1 MKQIVRDHDKRRE
14 GTRMKS
20 SGIGGQA
27 VLEGIMMKNQ
37 DEYAVAVRTPNNEIV
52 IQKNKYVSITKRYK
66 VLRVPIIRGVA
77 NFLESMV
84 IGTKTLTYSSSFFE
98 DEEEDQKKKDKEPK
112 KDKGSNKGKESK
124 KETRK
129 IDSKDGKEKEKEN
142 SGEGLM
148 MALTICAS
156 IVLAVGIFMVLPFF
170 IGNLLSGVIKSTV
183 WLALI
188 EGLIRIG
195 IFIAYVGL
203 ISQMKDIKR
212 VFMYHG
218 AEHKTINCIENG
230 LELTVENVRWQ
241 SKEHKRCGTSFL
253 LIVMIVSA
261 IFFIFINVESV
272 WLRVLYRIL
281 LVPVIAGISYE
292 FIRLAGRSDSK
303 LVKVLSKPGLLV
315 QGLTTKEPD
324 DDMIEVAIKSV
335 EAVFDWRQYLQ
346 DNAEQWK
353 DSKRGATFEGKNE
366 EPLEELA
373 ASSLE
378 SEEESLRETMI
389 NYEDDE
395 EDDDILRAL
404 DRFFDTPNA
413 KVLEQ
418 DQED

>member
-1 MKQIVRDHDKRRE
+1 
-14 GTRMKS
+14 MKS

-37 DEYAVAVRTPNNEIV
+37 DEYAVAVRTPSNEIV

-66 VLRVPIIRGVA
+66 VLGIPIIRGVA

-98 DEEEDQKKKDKEPK
+98 EEEEEPK
-112 KDKGSNKGKESK
+112 KKVKADKKNTK
-124 KETRK
+124 KT
-129 IDSKDGKEKEKEN
+129 DSKAGKEKEKEE

-156 IVLAVGIFMVLPFF
+156 IILAVGIFMVLPFF
-170 IGNLLSGVIKSTV
+170 IGNLLSGIIKSTV

-188 EGLIRIG
+188 EGVIRIA

-230 LELTVENVRWQ
+230 LELTVDNVRWQ

-261 IFFIFINVESV
+261 IFFIFIDVESI
-272 WLRVLYRIL
+272 WLRVVYRIL
-281 LVPVIAGISYE
+281 LVPLIAGISYE

-303 LVKVLSKPGLLV
+303 LVAILSKPGLVV
-315 QGLTTKEPD
+315 QGLTTREPD

-335 EAVFDWRQYLQ
+335 EAVFDWRKYLQ

-353 DSKRGATFEGKNE
+353 DNKKGTVVEEKNE
-366 EPLEELA
+366 EVVEELA
-373 ASSLE
+373 ASFGE
-378 SEEESLRETMI
+378 PEEETSSESMI
-389 NYEDDE
+389 NYDDDE

>member
-1 MKQIVRDHDKRRE
+1 
-14 GTRMKS
+14 MKS

-37 DEYAVAVRTPNNEIV
+37 DEYAVAVRTPSNEIV

-66 VLRVPIIRGVA
+66 VLGIPIIRGVA

-98 DEEEDQKKKDKEPK
+98 EEEEEPK
-112 KDKGSNKGKESK
+112 KKEKTDKKNTK
-124 KETRK
+124 KA
-129 IDSKDGKEKEKEN
+129 DSKDGKEKEKEE

-156 IVLAVGIFMVLPFF
+156 IILAVGIFMVLPFF
-170 IGNLLSGVIKSTV
+170 IGNLLSGIIKSTV

-188 EGLIRIG
+188 EGVIRIA

-230 LELTVENVRWQ
+230 LELTVDNVRWQ

-253 LIVMIVSA
+253 LIVMIVSV
-261 IFFIFINVESV
+261 IFFIFIDVESI

-281 LVPVIAGISYE
+281 LVPLIAGISYE

-303 LVKVLSKPGLLV
+303 LVAILSKPGLVV
-315 QGLTTKEPD
+315 QGLTTREPD

-335 EAVFDWRQYLQ
+335 EAVFDWRKYLQ

-353 DSKRGATFEGKNE
+353 DNKKGTVVEEKNE
-366 EPLEELA
+366 EAVEELA
-373 ASSLE
+373 ASSPEL
-378 SEEESLRETMI
+378 EEETLHGSMI
-389 NYEDDE
+389 NYDEDE
-395 EDDDILRAL
+395 EEDDILRAL

>member
-1 MKQIVRDHDKRRE
+1 MIKERE

-66 VLRVPIIRGVA
+66 VLGVPIIRGVA

-98 DEEEDQKKKDKEPK
+98 EEEVEPK
-112 KDKGSNKGKESK
+112 KKEKADKKNSK
-124 KETRK
+124 SSE
-129 IDSKDGKEKEKEN
+129 SKDGKEKKKEE

-156 IVLAVGIFMVLPFF
+156 VILAVGIFMVLPFF
-170 IGNLLSGVIKSTV
+170 IGNLLSGIIKSTV

-188 EGLIRIG
+188 EGVIRIA

-218 AEHKTINCIENG
+218 AEHKTINCIEKG
-230 LELTVENVRWQ
+230 LELTVDNVRWQ

-261 IFFIFINVESV
+261 IFFIFIDVESM

-281 LVPVIAGISYE
+281 LVPLIAGISYE

-303 LVKVLSKPGLLV
+303 LVAILSKPGLVV
-315 QGLTTKEPD
+315 QGLTTREPD

-335 EAVFDWRQYLQ
+335 EAVFDWRKYLQ

-353 DSKRGATFEGKNE
+353 DNKKGTVLEGKNE
-366 EPLEELA
+366 EAVEELA
-373 ASSLE
+373 ASSPE
-378 SEEESLRETMI
+378 SEEETLREAMV
-389 NYEDDE
+389 NYDDDE

>member
-1 MKQIVRDHDKRRE
+1 
-14 GTRMKS
+14 MKS

-37 DEYAVAVRTPNNEIV
+37 DEYAVAVRTPSNEIV

-66 VLRVPIIRGVA
+66 VLGIPIIRGVA

-98 DEEEDQKKKDKEPK
+98 EEEEEPK
-112 KDKGSNKGKESK
+112 KKEKADKKNTK
-124 KETRK
+124 KT
-129 IDSKDGKEKEKEN
+129 DSKAGKEKEKEE

-156 IVLAVGIFMVLPFF
+156 IILAVGIFMVLPFF
-170 IGNLLSGVIKSTV
+170 IGNLLSGIIKSTV

-188 EGLIRIG
+188 EGVIRIA

-230 LELTVENVRWQ
+230 LELTVDNVRWQ

-261 IFFIFINVESV
+261 IFFIFIDVESI
-272 WLRVLYRIL
+272 WLRVVYRIL
-281 LVPVIAGISYE
+281 LVPLIAGISYE

-303 LVKVLSKPGLLV
+303 LVAILSKPGLVV
-315 QGLTTKEPD
+315 QGLTTREPD

-335 EAVFDWRQYLQ
+335 EAVFDWRKYLQ

-353 DSKRGATFEGKNE
+353 DNKKGTVVEEKNE
-366 EPLEELA
+366 EVVEELA
-373 ASSLE
+373 ASFGE
-378 SEEESLRETMI
+378 PEEETSSESMI
-389 NYEDDE
+389 NYDDDE

>member
-1 MKQIVRDHDKRRE
+1 MIRERE

-37 DEYAVAVRTPNNEIV
+37 DEYAVAVRTPNNEIIV
-52 IQKNKYVSITKRYK
+52 QKNKYVSITKRYK
-66 VLRVPIIRGVA
+66 VLRIPIIRGVA

-98 DEEEDQKKKDKEPK
+98 DEEEDNKKKDNKK
-112 KDKGSNKGKESK
+112 KDNAGKKITKGA
-124 KETRK
+124 
-129 IDSKDGKEKEKEN
+129 DSKDSKANEKEK

-148 MALTICAS
+148 MALTICTS
-156 IVLAVGIFMVLPFF
+156 IILAVGIFMLLPFF
-170 IGNLLSGVIKSTV
+170 LGNLLAGIIESSVWLSVVEGVI
-183 WLALI
+183 
-188 EGLIRIG
+188 RIA

-230 LELTVENVRWQ
+230 LELTVDNVRWQ

-253 LIVMIVSA
+253 LIVMIVSV
-261 IFFIFINVESV
+261 IFFIFIDVDSI
-272 WLRVLYRIL
+272 WLRVLYRVL

-303 LVKVLSKPGLLV
+303 LVQVLSKPGLLV
-315 QGLTTKEPD
+315 QGLTTREPD

-335 EAVFDWRQYLQ
+335 EAVFDWREYLK
-346 DNAEQWK
+346 DNADQWK
-353 DSKRGATFEGKNE
+353 GSKKGAVLEEKNE
-366 EPLEELA
+366 EAVQELA
-373 ASSLE
+373 ASLE
-378 SEEESLRETMI
+378 ASEEENSFESKV
-389 NYEDDE
+389 NYEEDE

-418 DQED
+418 DKED

>member
-1 MKQIVRDHDKRRE
+1 MIKERE

-66 VLRVPIIRGVA
+66 VLGVPIIRGVA

-98 DEEEDQKKKDKEPK
+98 EEEVEPK
-112 KDKGSNKGKESK
+112 KKEKADKKNSK
-124 KETRK
+124 SSE
-129 IDSKDGKEKEKEN
+129 SKDGKEKKKEE

-156 IVLAVGIFMVLPFF
+156 VILAVGIFMVLPFF
-170 IGNLLSGVIKSTV
+170 IGNLLSGIIKSTV

-188 EGLIRIG
+188 EGVIRIA

-230 LELTVENVRWQ
+230 LELTVDNVRWQ

-261 IFFIFINVESV
+261 IFFIFIDVESM

-281 LVPVIAGISYE
+281 LVPLIAGISYE

-303 LVKVLSKPGLLV
+303 LVAILSKPGLVV
-315 QGLTTKEPD
+315 QGLTTREPD

-335 EAVFDWRQYLQ
+335 EAVFDWRKYLQ

-353 DSKRGATFEGKNE
+353 DNKKGTVLEGKNE
-366 EPLEELA
+366 EAVEELA
-373 ASSLE
+373 ASSPE
-378 SEEESLRETMI
+378 SEEETLREAMV
-389 NYEDDE
+389 NYDDDE

>member
-1 MKQIVRDHDKRRE
+1 MIKERE

-66 VLRVPIIRGVA
+66 VLGLPIVRGVA

-98 DEEEDQKKKDKEPK
+98 DEEEEPK
-112 KDKGSNKGKESK
+112 KKEKADKKNTKSS
-124 KETRK
+124 
-129 IDSKDGKEKEKEN
+129 DSKDGKEKKKEE

-156 IVLAVGIFMVLPFF
+156 VILAVGIFMVLPFF
-170 IGNLLSGVIKSTV
+170 IGNLLSGIIKSTV
-183 WLALI
+183 WLAVI
-188 EGLIRIG
+188 EGVIRIA

-230 LELTVENVRWQ
+230 LELTVDNVRWQ

-261 IFFIFINVESV
+261 IFFIFIDVESM

-281 LVPVIAGISYE
+281 LVPLIAGISYE

-303 LVKVLSKPGLLV
+303 LVAILSKPGLVV
-315 QGLTTKEPD
+315 QGLTTREPD

-335 EAVFDWRQYLQ
+335 EAVFDWRKYLQ

-353 DSKRGATFEGKNE
+353 DNKKGTVLEEKNE
-366 EPLEELA
+366 EAIEELA
-373 ASSLE
+373 VSSSE
-378 SEEESLRETMI
+378 SEEETLREAMV
-389 NYEDDE
+389 NYDDDE

-418 DQED
+418 DQEDLEEV

>member
-1 MKQIVRDHDKRRE
+1 MIRERE

-37 DEYAVAVRTPNNEIV
+37 DEYAVAVRTPNNEII

-66 VLRVPIIRGVA
+66 VLRIPIIRGVA

-98 DEEEDQKKKDKEPK
+98 DEEEDNKKKDNARK
-112 KDKGSNKGKESK
+112 KNIKG
-124 KETRK
+124 T
-129 IDSKDGKEKEKEN
+129 DSKDSKANEKEK

-148 MALTICAS
+148 MALTICTS
-156 IVLAVGIFMVLPFF
+156 IILAVGIFMLLPFF
-170 IGNLLSGVIKSTV
+170 LGNLLAGIIESSVWLSVVEGVI
-183 WLALI
+183 
-188 EGLIRIG
+188 RIA

-230 LELTVENVRWQ
+230 LELTVDNVRWQ

-253 LIVMIVSA
+253 LIVMIVSV
-261 IFFIFINVESV
+261 IFFIFIDVDSI
-272 WLRVLYRIL
+272 WLRVLYRVL

-303 LVKVLSKPGLLV
+303 LVQVLSKPGLLV
-315 QGLTTKEPD
+315 QGLTTREPD

-335 EAVFDWRQYLQ
+335 EAVFDWREYLK
-346 DNAEQWK
+346 DNADQWK
-353 DSKRGATFEGKNE
+353 GSKKGAVLEEKNE
-366 EPLEELA
+366 EAVQELA
-373 ASSLE
+373 ASLE
-378 SEEESLRETMI
+378 ASEENSFESKI
-389 NYEDDE
+389 NYEEDE

-418 DQED
+418 DKED

>member
-1 MKQIVRDHDKRRE
+1 
-14 GTRMKS
+14 MKS

-37 DEYAVAVRTPNNEIV
+37 DEYAVAVRTPSNEIV

-66 VLRVPIIRGVA
+66 VLGIPIIRGVA

-98 DEEEDQKKKDKEPK
+98 EEEEEPK
-112 KDKGSNKGKESK
+112 KKEKTDKKNTK
-124 KETRK
+124 KTDTK
-129 IDSKDGKEKEKEN
+129 DSKEKAKEE

-156 IVLAVGIFMVLPFF
+156 IILAVGIFMVLPFF
-170 IGNLLSGVIKSTV
+170 IGNLLSGIIKSTV

-188 EGLIRIG
+188 EGVIRIA

-230 LELTVENVRWQ
+230 FELTVDNVRWQ

-261 IFFIFINVESV
+261 IFFIFIDVESI
-272 WLRVLYRIL
+272 WLRVVYRIL
-281 LVPVIAGISYE
+281 LVPLIAGISYE

-303 LVKVLSKPGLLV
+303 LVAILSKPGLLV
-315 QGLTTKEPD
+315 QGLTTREPD

-335 EAVFDWRQYLQ
+335 EAVFDWRNYLQ

-353 DSKRGATFEGKNE
+353 DNKKETVLEEKNE
-366 EPLEELA
+366 EAIEELA

-378 SEEESLRETMI
+378 SEEEALRGLMI
-389 NYEDDE
+389 NYDDDE

>member
-1 MKQIVRDHDKRRE
+1 MIRERE

-37 DEYAVAVRTPNNEIV
+37 DEYAVAVRTPNNEII

-98 DEEEDQKKKDKEPK
+98 DEEEDNKKKDNAGK
-112 KDKGSNKGKESK
+112 KNTKGA
-124 KETRK
+124 
-129 IDSKDGKEKEKEN
+129 DSKDSKANEKEKT
-142 SGEGLM
+142 GEGLM
-148 MALTICAS
+148 MALTICTS
-156 IVLAVGIFMVLPFF
+156 IILAVGIFMLLPFF
-170 IGNLLSGVIKSTV
+170 LGNLLAGVIESSV
-183 WLALI
+183 WLSVV
-188 EGLIRIG
+188 EGVIRIA

-230 LELTVENVRWQ
+230 LELTVDNVRWQ

-253 LIVMIVSA
+253 LIVMIVSV
-261 IFFIFINVESV
+261 IFFIFIDVDSI

-303 LVKVLSKPGLLV
+303 LVQVLSKPGLLV
-315 QGLTTKEPD
+315 QGLTTREPD

-335 EAVFDWRQYLQ
+335 EAVFDWRTYLKE
-346 DNAEQWK
+346 NADQWK
-353 DSKRGATFEGKNE
+353 GSKKGAVLEEKNE
-366 EPLEELA
+366 VEAEVLA
-373 ASSLE
+373 ASLE
-378 SEEESLRETMI
+378 ASGEENSFESKVS
-389 NYEDDE
+389 YEEDE

-413 KVLEQ
+413 KILEQ
-418 DQED
+418 DKED

>member
-1 MKQIVRDHDKRRE
+1 MIKERE

-66 VLRVPIIRGVA
+66 VLGIPIIRGVA

-98 DEEEDQKKKDKEPK
+98 EEEEEPKKKDKTDK
-112 KDKGSNKGKESK
+112 KNTK
-124 KETRK
+124 KT
-129 IDSKDGKEKEKEN
+129 DSKDGKEKKKEE

-156 IVLAVGIFMVLPFF
+156 VILAVGIFMVLPFF
-170 IGNLLSGVIKSTV
+170 IGNLLSGIIKSTV

-188 EGLIRIG
+188 EGVIRIA

-230 LELTVENVRWQ
+230 LELTVDNVRWQ

-261 IFFIFINVESV
+261 IFFIFIDVESM

-281 LVPVIAGISYE
+281 LVPLIAGISYE

-303 LVKVLSKPGLLV
+303 LVAILSKPGLVV
-315 QGLTTKEPD
+315 QGLTTREPD

-335 EAVFDWRQYLQ
+335 EAVFDWRKYLQ

-353 DSKRGATFEGKNE
+353 ENKKGTVLEEKNE
-366 EPLEELA
+366 EAVEELA

-378 SEEESLRETMI
+378 SEEETLREAMV
-389 NYEDDE
+389 NYDDDE
-395 EDDDILRAL
+395 EDDDIHRAL

>member
-1 MKQIVRDHDKRRE
+1 MIRERE

-66 VLRVPIIRGVA
+66 VLGIPIIRGVA

-98 DEEEDQKKKDKEPK
+98 DEEEEQKKKEKSDKK
-112 KDKGSNKGKESK
+112 NTKNTASK
-124 KETRK
+124 VV
-129 IDSKDGKEKEKEN
+129 KEKEKEE

-156 IVLAVGIFMVLPFF
+156 IILAVGIFMVLPFF
-170 IGNLLSGVIKSTV
+170 IGNLLSGIIKSTV
-183 WLALI
+183 WLSLI
-188 EGLIRIG
+188 EGGIRIA

-230 LELTVENVRWQ
+230 LELTVDNVRWQ

-261 IFFIFINVESV
+261 IFFIFISVESI

-292 FIRLAGRSDSK
+292 FIRLAGRSNSR
-303 LVKVLSKPGLLV
+303 LVSILSKPGLLV
-315 QGLTTKEPD
+315 QGLTTREPD

-335 EAVFDWRQYLQ
+335 EAVFDWRKYLQ
-346 DNAEQWK
+346 DNATQWK
-353 DSKRGATFEGKNE
+353 VSNKESVLEEKNE
-366 EPLEELA
+366 EVLEELA

-378 SEEESLRETMI
+378 PEEESLYGT

-404 DRFFDTPNA
+404 DRYFDTPNA

>member
-1 MKQIVRDHDKRRE
+1 MIKERE

-66 VLRVPIIRGVA
+66 VLGIPIIRGVA

-98 DEEEDQKKKDKEPK
+98 EEEVEPK
-112 KDKGSNKGKESK
+112 KKEKADKKNSK
-124 KETRK
+124 SSE
-129 IDSKDGKEKEKEN
+129 SKDGKEKKKEE

-156 IVLAVGIFMVLPFF
+156 VILAVGIFMVLPFF
-170 IGNLLSGVIKSTV
+170 IGNLLSGIIKSTV

-188 EGLIRIG
+188 EGVIRIA

-230 LELTVENVRWQ
+230 LELTVDNVRWQ

-261 IFFIFINVESV
+261 IFFIFIDVESM

-281 LVPVIAGISYE
+281 LVPLIAGISYE

-303 LVKVLSKPGLLV
+303 LVAILSKPGLVV
-315 QGLTTKEPD
+315 QGLTTREPD

-335 EAVFDWRQYLQ
+335 EAVFDWRKYLQ

-353 DSKRGATFEGKNE
+353 DNKKGTVLEGKNE
-366 EPLEELA
+366 EAVEELA
-373 ASSLE
+373 ASSPE
-378 SEEESLRETMI
+378 SEEETLREAMV
-389 NYEDDE
+389 NYDDDE